1 MKKLILFVT
10 SSLLL
15 FGLLNVHD
23 FNNDNHNDI
32 AIKIKNNLA
41 EQTDKIDFYNGEG
54 KYVSTVKAQ
63 INNENNSIRF
73 VSAIKVD
80 INNTKKYLYQEH
92 LVFTF
97 NMKK

>member
-1 MKKLILFVT
+1 MKKLMLFVT

-15 FGLLNVHD
+15 FSLFNAHD

-32 AIKIKNNLA
+32 AIKIKNNLTK
-41 EQTDKIDFYNGEG
+41 QTELVNFDNGEG
-54 KYVSTVKAQ
+54 RYVSTVKAQ

-80 INNTKKYLYQEH
+80 INNTKISLP
-92 LVFTF
+92 
-97 NMKK
+97 